1 MSRKLS
7 SFQPARRSQ
16 NLVSQLG
23 RGQGA
28 PQGAFAEYWMSV
40 IGGRAE
46 NICSFRVILS
56 LTRNGKWSFH
66 LVSFGEYHRRN
77 TFSAETSCYLARS
90 NAYSRDDSPPKYQS
104 VDNVWSIMPL
114 TVDDDGTVGGRAE
127 LNSRAARYRKLARG
141 MIDIATS
148 EKILA
153 FAAELEC
160 EAHDSTRP

>member
-1 MSRKLS
+1 MSACSGAGRAGLVGYGMKTLPSPELS
-7 SFQPARRSQ
+7 LAKRSP
-16 NLVSQLG
+16 
-23 RGQGA
+23 R
-28 PQGAFAEYWMSV
+28 MSV

-77 TFSAETSCYLARS
+77 TVSAETSWYLARS
-90 NAYSRDDSPPKYQS
+90 NAYSRDDSPPKYES